1 MRDHLMNRAIIAIT
15 GMPGAG
21 KGLVSKVAKEI
32 GFPIFVL
39 GDVIREEASARA
51 LSPTPKNLGRLML
64 EIREKEGQ
72 GVVAKRLLSKM
83 KSKKAKLVI
92 VEGVRSLKEI
102 EEFEKDHKTIILGVH
117 TSPDERFQR
126 LVRRKRSDDP
136 KKWEEF
142 VERDRRELKVGI
154 GDVLALSDIMV
165 INESTKE
172 DFKNKIRPILTNLR
186 ERY

>member
-1 MRDHLMNRAIIAIT
+1 MSRAIIAIT

-39 GDVIREEASARA
+39 GDVIREEANAKGI
-51 LSPTPKNLGRLML
+51 SPTQKNLGRLTL
-64 EIREKEGQ
+64 EIREKEGE

-83 KSKKAKLVI
+83 KSEKVKLVI
-92 VEGVRSLKEI
+92 VEGVRSLNEI
-102 EEFEKDHKTIILGVH
+102 EEFEKGYKTMILGVH
-117 TSPDERFQR
+117 TSPEERFQR
-126 LVRRKRSDDP
+126 LVRRKSDDP

-172 DFKNKIRPILTNLR
+172 EFKNKIRPILMNLR
-186 ERY
+186 KRY

>member
-1 MRDHLMNRAIIAIT
+1 MKRVIIAIT

-21 KGLVSKVAKEI
+21 KGLVSKVAKEF

-39 GDVIREEASARA
+39 GDIIREEAKAKGI
-51 LSPTPKNLGRLML
+51 SPTPKNLGRLML
-64 EIREKEGQ
+64 EIRENEGED
-72 GVVAKRLLSKM
+72 VVAKRLLSKM
-83 KSKKAKLVI
+83 KNEEAKLVI

-102 EEFEKDHKTIILGVH
+102 EEFEKDHKIIILGVH
-117 TSPDERFQR
+117 TSPKERFQR

-154 GDVLALSDIMV
+154 GDVLALSDIMF
-165 INESTKE
+165 INESSKE
-172 DFKNKIRPILTNLR
+172 EFKNKIRPILMNLR
-186 ERY
+186 EKY